1 MAKNFVQPGSVV
13 TVTAP
18 ADTESGAGV
27 LIGTLF
33 GVATHSA
40 KSGEPLE
47 IKTDGV
53 WELAKTNAQAWASV
67 GLAIYATAAGLATT
81 TATDNV
87 LIGKNLAAAANPS
100 GTGIVRLNG

>member
-1 MAKNFVQPGSVV
+1 MAKNYIQPGSVI

-18 ADTESGAGV
+18 ADVESGAGV

-40 KSGEPLE
+40 KSGDPLE

-53 WELAKTNAQAWASV
+53 WELAKTSAQAWATV
-67 GLAIYATAAGLATT
+67 GLAIYATTAGLLTT

-87 LIGKNLAAAANPS
+87 LVGKNVAVATNPS
-100 GTGIVRLNG
+100 PTGTVRLNG